1 MTLRPIPCPVVQH
14 KAQVKGIARTPDT
27 TFAIDETFDSALY
40 HFPVHIEGTQRK
52 ARPGIDPQVGTLFS
66 VRSYQVEGPVFFQGK
81 REMAFAIRLSGSE
94 FLILVIIG
102 FHLDS
107 P

>member
-1 MTLRPIPCPVVQH
+1 MTLRPIPSPVVQH
-14 KAQVKGIARTPDT
+14 KAQVQGIARTPDT
-27 TFAIDETFDSALY
+27 TFTIDEAFDSALY

-52 ARPGIDPQVGTLFS
+52 TCPGIDPQVGTLLP

-81 REMAFAIRLSGSE
+81 RKLAFAIRLSGSE

>member
-1 MTLRPIPCPVVQH
+1 MQ
-14 KAQVKGIARTPDT
+14 GIARTPDS

-40 HFPVHIEGTQRK
+40 DFPVHIEGTQRK
-52 ARPGIDPQVGTLFS
+52 TRPGIDAQVGTLFS
-66 VRSYQVEGPVFFQGK
+66 VRSYQVEGTTVRQGK
-81 REMAFAIRLSGSE
+81 REMAVAVRLSGGE
-94 FLILVIIG
+94 FLILVIVG